1 MFSQLKNPL
10 KLMMCDAV
18 HSFMNM
24 NLTVRR
30 VDAQVD
36 GNGRNAFILP
46 RGTIRLRL
54 DLLTHLVE
62 IRELLPLTV
71 QELGIF

>member
-1 MFSQLKNPL
+1 
-10 KLMMCDAV
+10 
-18 HSFMNM
+18 MNM

-71 QELGIF
+71 QELCIF